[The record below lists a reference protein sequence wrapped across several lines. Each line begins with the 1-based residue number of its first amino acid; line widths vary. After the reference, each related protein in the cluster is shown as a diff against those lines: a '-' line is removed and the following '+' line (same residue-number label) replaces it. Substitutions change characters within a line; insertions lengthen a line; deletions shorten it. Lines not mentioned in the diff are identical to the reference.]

1 MKAMKKIFYKEKE
14 LLPLA
19 ITFVLSG
26 IWDFIAGLMYIFQI
40 GNGRTI
46 DQPPVHPFYAI
57 FTGSFF
63 FCFAYIQILSAFNI
77 RRYLFNV
84 GCLIIGRVFYVAVLY
99 GYMAFDSGFPA
110 TFWFTGIID
119 ALFVA
124 FHLVFAVKARI
135 KPAEL
140 FLSSAIKTL

>member
-1 MKAMKKIFYKEKE
+1 MKKLSLMEIE
-14 LLPLA
+14 LFPLA
-19 ITFVLSG
+19 VTFAASG

-63 FCFAYIQILSAFNI
+63 ICFAYIQILSAFNI

-119 ALFVA
+119 TLFVA
-124 FHLVFAVKARI
+124 FYLVFAVKARI

-140 FLSSAIKTL
+140 FLPSTKNTI